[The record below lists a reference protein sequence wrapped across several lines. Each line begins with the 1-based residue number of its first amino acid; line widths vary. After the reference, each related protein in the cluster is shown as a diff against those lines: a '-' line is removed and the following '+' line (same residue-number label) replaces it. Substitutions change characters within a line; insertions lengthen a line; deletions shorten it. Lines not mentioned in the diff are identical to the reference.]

1 MRLLLLLLA
10 TCLGLGWLVFDEAP
24 AARPVLEPRLASP
37 GTAPQGEPAGLEALA
52 LPAERRTTQPEQ
64 GTVPLAS
71 AESEPAANETG
82 AVRARFLL
90 PLEFEQMP
98 LRLLVR
104 WPSEDWGWRRA
115 ESRIPEVAPD
125 GSFEVDGIGA
135 GPVRVVAQRMRHLWA
150 DVLTNVEGQVVAGE
164 TLDLGVI
171 DLRTKVWN
179 VNIRVV
185 DPAGQPVPG
194 SAGTHNAPDNEDIE
208 IVDGAATV
216 TVSRQE
222 DVAWF
227 GAPGY
232 QATRVDDLLD
242 GMTVTLEHAPRLELV
257 LSNPSALPPDPWELE
272 VQVQPP
278 QEDGKWAHMLN
289 VASTSLIEDDVVVA
303 GAVTEVP
310 VHQPGARLGLRWN
323 LVDRT
328 SRPHPKLVV
337 PALGV
342 TQLARITVGEGGAR
356 HVFTLDPEAV
366 EAIVAKG
373 EAERRQREETRR
385 RKEEERARA
394 EEGER

>member
-1 MRLLLLLLA
+1 MRLLLLLLV
-10 TCLGLGWLVFDEAP
+10 TCLGLGWLVFDEGPAP
-24 AARPVLEPRLASP
+24 QPVLEPRLASP
-37 GTAPQGEPAGLEALA
+37 GTAPQGEPARLEALA
-52 LPAERRTTQPEQ
+52 LPAERRATQPEQ
-64 GTVPLAS
+64 GTAPLAS

-115 ESRIPEVAPD
+115 ESRIPELAPD
-125 GSFEVDGIGA
+125 GSFEVEGIGA

-150 DVLTNVEGQVVAGE
+150 DVLTKVEGQVVAGE

-171 DLRTKVWN
+171 DLRTRVWN
-179 VNIRVV
+179 VNIRVL

-242 GMTVTLEHAPRLELV
+242 GMTVTLEPAPRLELV
-257 LSNPSALPPDPWELE
+257 LSNPGALPPDPWQLE

-278 QEDGKWAHMLN
+278 PEDPKWAHMLN
-289 VASTSLIEDDVVVA
+289 LASASLIEDDVVVA
-303 GAVTEVP
+303 GAVTEIP
-310 VHQPGARLGLRWN
+310 VHQPGARLGVRWR

-328 SRPHPKLVV
+328 SRLDPPVV
-337 PALGV
+337 VLALGIV
-342 TQLARITVGEGGAR
+342 QPTQITVGEGGAR

-373 EAERRQREETRR
+373 EAERRQREEARR
-385 RKEEERARA
+385 RKEEERA
-394 EEGER
+394 EEGEE

>member
-10 TCLGLGWLVFDEAP
+10 TCLGLGWLVFDEGPAP
-24 AARPVLEPRLASP
+24 RPVLEPHLAST
-37 GTAPQGEPAGLEALA
+37 GTAPRDEPASLEMPAP
-52 LPAERRTTQPEQ
+52 PAEREAAP
-64 GTVPLAS
+64 VAS
-71 AESEPAANETG
+71 AEDSAPETTPAASPTG

-115 ESRIPEVAPD
+115 ESRIPELAPD
-125 GSFEVDGIGA
+125 GSFEIDGIGA
-135 GPVRVVAQRMRHLWA
+135 GPVRVVAERPRHLWA
-150 DVLTNVEGQVVAGE
+150 DVLTTVEGQVVAGE

-171 DLRTKVWN
+171 DLRTRVWN
-179 VNIRVV
+179 VNIRVL

-242 GMTVTLEHAPRLELV
+242 GMTVTLKPAPRL
-257 LSNPSALPPDPWELE
+257 ELE

-278 QEDGKWAHMLN
+278 PEDPKWAHMLN
-289 VASTSLIEDDVVVA
+289 LASASLIEDDVVVA

-310 VHQPGARLGLRWN
+310 VHQPGARLGVRWK

-328 SRPHPKLVV
+328 SRLDPPVV
-337 PALGV
+337 VLALGIV
-342 TQLARITVGEGGAR
+342 QPTQITVREGGAR

-373 EAERRQREETRR
+373 EAERRQREEARR
-385 RKEEERARA
+385 RKEEERA
-394 EEGER
+394 EEGEE